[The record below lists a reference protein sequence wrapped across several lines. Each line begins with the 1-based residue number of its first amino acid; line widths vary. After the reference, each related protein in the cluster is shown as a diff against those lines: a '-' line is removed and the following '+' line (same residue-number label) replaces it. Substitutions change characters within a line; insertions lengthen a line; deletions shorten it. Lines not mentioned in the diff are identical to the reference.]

1 MSTAFYPLGMK
12 TYNNHVNQGGYKSW
26 KGTGIGSNP
35 VGITAGTI
43 RPLTNNDPTNNYPTG
58 FGLPRPIKH
67 ARKGRSFNVLT
78 YDPTTQQYVEVS
90 TNRSVKSSTG
100 GSMVKQMMDNPGGFS
115 VSQNTPDEVNNTAKL
130 DNDCKNCKGIGI
142 VASYYPDPTYL
153 TENPEPE
160 SQTPRFCCNEER
172 KARRRA
178 LPASTKLNKNYYTT
192 LQQYRENRC
201 QTYEQRAFNFVSNA
215 AFVPGAKPG
224 SALALSNT
232 YVANC
237 QPNILNYQQAYD
249 NSFNP
254 LNNFS
259 SCRLVVYKP
268 NNPQYAQ
275 QGAVSSSTRM
285 LKLNVTTIETNA
297 ASFKKNAQGV
307 KITTSNITSSSQP
320 SMPFILKNKVPKL
333 CNPPVNPFQ
342 NKNVCKIIY

>member
-26 KGTGIGSNP
+26 KGDGINSNP

-43 RPLTNNDPTNNYPTG
+43 RPLTNNDPTNNYETG
-58 FGLPRPIKH
+58 FGLARPIKH

-78 YDPTTQQYVEVS
+78 YDPSTQQYIEI
-90 TNRSVKSSTG
+90 NRGVKSSTG
-100 GSMVKQMMDNPGGFS
+100 GSMVKQMMDNPGSFS
-115 VSQNTPDEVNNTAKL
+115 VSQNTPSEVDNVTKL
-130 DNDCKNCKGIGI
+130 DNDCKDCRGIGI
-142 VASYYPDPTYL
+142 VASYYPNNYYL
-153 TENPEPE
+153 TENPEPN
-160 SQTPRFCCNEER
+160 SQTPSFCCNEER

-201 QTYEQRAFNFVSNA
+201 QTYDQRAFNFVSNA
-215 AFVPGAKPG
+215 AYVPGAKPG

-237 QPNILNYQQAYD
+237 QPNIITNED
-249 NSFNP
+249 P
-254 LNNFS
+254 LTNFS
-259 SCRLVVYKP
+259 GCRLVVYKP

-307 KITTSNITSSSQP
+307 KITTSNITTSSQP
-320 SMPFILKNKVPKL
+320 GMPFILKNKVPQL

-342 NKNVCKIIY
+342 NKNVC

>member
-26 KGTGIGSNP
+26 KGTGINSNP

-78 YDPTTQQYVEVS
+78 YDPNTNQYIE
-90 TNRSVKSSTG
+90 TNRSVKSSNG
-100 GSMVKQMMDNPGGFS
+100 GTMVKQMMDNPGSFS
-115 VSQNTPDEVNNTAKL
+115 VSENVPTEVDNITKL
-130 DNDCKNCKGIGI
+130 DNDCNNCTGIGI
-142 VASYYPDPTYL
+142 VASYYPNVSYL

-160 SQTPRFCCNEER
+160 SQTPKFCCNEER

-201 QTYEQRAFNFVSNA
+201 QTYEQRAFNFVKNND
-215 AFVPGAKPG
+215 FIPGAKPG

-237 QPNILNYQQAYD
+237 QPNILNYQEAYD

-259 SCRLVVYKP
+259 ACKLVVYKP

-275 QGAVSSSTRM
+275 QGAVSSSTRL

-320 SMPFILKNKVPKL
+320 GMPFILKNKVPKL
-333 CNPPVNPFQ
+333 CNPPINPFQ
-342 NKNVCKIIY
+342 NKNVC

>member
-1 MSTAFYPLGMK
+1 MSSAFYPLGMK
-12 TYNNHVNQGGYKSW
+12 SYNNHVNQGGYKSW

-58 FGLPRPIKH
+58 FGLARPIKH

-78 YDPTTQQYVEVS
+78 YDPNTQQYVEI
-90 TNRSVKSSTG
+90 NRGVKSSTG
-100 GSMVKQMMDNPGGFS
+100 GSMVKQMMDNPGSFS
-115 VSQNTPDEVNNTAKL
+115 VSQNTPSEVDNITKL
-130 DNDCKNCKGIGI
+130 DNDCKNCRGIGI
-142 VASYYPDPTYL
+142 VASYYPEPSYL
-153 TENPEPE
+153 TENPEPTT
-160 SQTPRFCCNEER
+160 QTPSFCCNEER

-237 QPNILNYQQAYD
+237 QPNIITNED
-249 NSFNP
+249 P
-254 LNNFS
+254 LTNFS
-259 SCRLVVYKP
+259 GCRLVVYKP

-320 SMPFILKNKVPKL
+320 GTPFILKNKVPQM
-333 CNPPVNPFQ
+333 CNSPCALIS
-342 NKNVCKIIY
+342 K

>member
-26 KGTGIGSNP
+26 KGDGINSNP

-43 RPLTNNDPTNNYPTG
+43 RPLTNNDPRNNYETG

-78 YDPTTQQYVEVS
+78 YDPSTQQYIEI
-90 TNRSVKSSTG
+90 NRGVKSSTG
-100 GSMVKQMMDNPGGFS
+100 GAMVKQMMDNPGSFS
-115 VSQNTPDEVNNTAKL
+115 VSQNTPSEVDNVTKL
-130 DNDCKNCKGIGI
+130 DNDCKDCRGIGI
-142 VASYYPDPTYL
+142 VASYYPNNYYL
-153 TENPEPE
+153 TENPEPN
-160 SQTPRFCCNEER
+160 SQTPSFCCNEER

-201 QTYEQRAFNFVSNA
+201 QTYDQRAFNFVSNA
-215 AFVPGAKPG
+215 AYVPGAKPG

-237 QPNILNYQQAYD
+237 QPNIITNED
-249 NSFNP
+249 P
-254 LNNFS
+254 LTNFS
-259 SCRLVVYKP
+259 GCRLVVYKP

-307 KITTSNITSSSQP
+307 KITTSNITTSSQP
-320 SMPFILKNKVPKL
+320 GMPFILKNKVPQL

-342 NKNVCKIIY
+342 NKNVC

>member
-1 MSTAFYPLGMK
+1 MSSAFYPLGMK
-12 TYNNHVNQGGYKSW
+12 SYNNHVNQGGYKSW
-26 KGTGIGSNP
+26 KGTGINSNP

-78 YDPTTQQYVEVS
+78 YDPNTQQYIEV
-90 TNRSVKSSTG
+90 NRGVKSSNG
-100 GSMVKQMMDNPGGFS
+100 ASMIKQMMDNPGSFS
-115 VSQNTPDEVNNTAKL
+115 VSQNTPSELDNITKL
-130 DNDCKNCKGIGI
+130 DNDCRDCRGIGI
-142 VASYYPDPTYL
+142 VASYYPNTSYL
-153 TENPEPE
+153 TDNPEPQT
-160 SQTPRFCCNEER
+160 QTPSFCCNEER

-178 LPASTKLNKNYYTT
+178 LPASTMLNKSYYTT

-201 QTYEQRAFNFVSNA
+201 QTYDQRAFNFVTNA

-237 QPNILNYQQAYD
+237 QPNIITNED
-249 NSFNP
+249 P
-254 LNNFS
+254 LTNFS
-259 SCRLVVYKP
+259 GCRLVVYKP

-297 ASFKKNAQGV
+297 ASFKKNAQGI

-320 SMPFILKNKVPKL
+320 GMPFILKNKVPKI
-333 CNPPVNPFQ
+333 CNPPITPFQ
-342 NKNVCKIIY
+342 NKLAC

>member
-1 MSTAFYPLGMK
+1 MSSAFYPLGMK
-12 TYNNHVNQGGYKSW
+12 SYNNHVNQGGYKSW

-78 YDPTTQQYVEVS
+78 YDPNTQTYVEI
-90 TNRSVKSSTG
+90 NRGVKSSTG
-100 GSMVKQMMDNPGGFS
+100 GSMVKQMMDNPGSFS
-115 VSQNTPDEVNNTAKL
+115 VSQNTSSEVDNVTKL
-130 DNDCKNCKGIGI
+130 DNDCKNCRGIGI
-142 VASYYPDPTYL
+142 VASYYPEPTYL
-153 TENPEPE
+153 TENPEPQ
-160 SQTPRFCCNEER
+160 SQTLSFCCNEER

-192 LQQYRENRC
+192 MQQYRENRC
-201 QTYEQRAFNFVSNA
+201 QTYDQRAFNFVSNA

-237 QPNILNYQQAYD
+237 QPNIITNED
-249 NSFNP
+249 P
-254 LNNFS
+254 LTNFS
-259 SCRLVVYKP
+259 GCRLVVYKP

-297 ASFKKNAQGV
+297 ASFKKNAQGI

-320 SMPFILKNKVPKL
+320 GTPFILKNKVPKL
-333 CNPPVNPFQ
+333 CNPPITPFQ
-342 NKNVCKIIY
+342 NKLAC

>member
-1 MSTAFYPLGMK
+1 MSSAFYPLGMK
-12 TYNNHVNQGGYKSW
+12 SYNNHVNQGGYKSW
-26 KGTGIGSNP
+26 KGTGVGSNP

-78 YDPTTQQYVEVS
+78 YDPNTQTYVEI
-90 TNRSVKSSTG
+90 NRGVKSSNG
-100 GSMVKQMMDNPGGFS
+100 GSMVKQMMDNPGSFS
-115 VSQNTPDEVNNTAKL
+115 VSQNTPSEVDNITKL
-130 DNDCKNCKGIGI
+130 DNDCKNCRGIGI
-142 VASYYPDPTYL
+142 VASYYPEPTYL
-153 TENPEPE
+153 TENPEPT
-160 SQTPRFCCNEER
+160 SQTPSFCCNEER

-237 QPNILNYQQAYD
+237 QPNIITNED
-249 NSFNP
+249 P
-254 LNNFS
+254 LTNFS
-259 SCRLVVYKP
+259 GCRLVVYKP

-285 LKLNVTTIETNA
+285 LKLNVTTIEKNA

-320 SMPFILKNKVPKL
+320 GMPFVLKNKVPQIL
-333 CNPPVNPFQ
+333 CKSPCVL
-342 NKNVCKIIY
+342 Y

>member
-1 MSTAFYPLGMK
+1 MPLMRWEPLREIDSLQREMNRLFDSFSTD
-12 TYNNHVNQGGYKSW
+12 
-26 KGTGIGSNP
+26 GSP
-35 VGITAGTI
+35 ME
-43 RPLTNNDPTNNYPTG
+43 RTN
-58 FGLPRPIKH
+58 
-67 ARKGRSFNVLT
+67 S
-78 YDPTTQQYVEVS
+78 
-90 TNRSVKSSTG
+90 
-100 GSMVKQMMDNPGGFS
+100 
-115 VSQNTPDEVNNTAKL
+115 
-130 DNDCKNCKGIGI
+130 
-142 VASYYPDPTYL
+142 
-153 TENPEPE
+153 
-160 SQTPRFCCNEER
+160 
-172 KARRRA
+172 
-178 LPASTKLNKNYYTT
+178 
-192 LQQYRENRC
+192 
-201 QTYEQRAFNFVSNA
+201 

-237 QPNILNYQQAYD
+237 QPNILNYQEAYD

-320 SMPFILKNKVPKL
+320 GMPFILKNKVPKL

-342 NKNVCKIIY
+342 NKNVC

>member
-1 MSTAFYPLGMK
+1 MSSAFYPLGMK
-12 TYNNHVNQGGYKSW
+12 SYNNHVNQGGYKSW
-26 KGTGIGSNP
+26 KGTGINSNP

-78 YDPTTQQYVEVS
+78 YDPNTKQYIEV
-90 TNRSVKSSTG
+90 NRGVKSSNG
-100 GSMVKQMMDNPGGFS
+100 ASMIKQMMDNPGSFS
-115 VSQNTPDEVNNTAKL
+115 VSQNTPSELDNITKL
-130 DNDCKNCKGIGI
+130 DNDCRDCRGIGI
-142 VASYYPDPTYL
+142 VASYYPNTSYL
-153 TENPEPE
+153 TDNPEPQT
-160 SQTPRFCCNEER
+160 QTPSFCCNEER

-178 LPASTKLNKNYYTT
+178 LPASTMLNKSYYTT

-201 QTYEQRAFNFVSNA
+201 QTYDQRAFNFVTNA

-237 QPNILNYQQAYD
+237 QPNIITNED
-249 NSFNP
+249 P
-254 LNNFS
+254 LTNFS
-259 SCRLVVYKP
+259 GCRLVVYKP

-297 ASFKKNAQGV
+297 ASFKKNAQGI

-320 SMPFILKNKVPKL
+320 GMPFILKNKVPKI
-333 CNPPVNPFQ
+333 CNPPITPFQ
-342 NKNVCKIIY
+342 NKLAC

>member
-1 MSTAFYPLGMK
+1 MSSAFYPLGMK
-12 TYNNHVNQGGYKSW
+12 SYNNHVNQGGYKSW
-26 KGTGIGSNP
+26 KGTGINSNP

-78 YDPTTQQYVEVS
+78 YDPNTQQYIEV
-90 TNRSVKSSTG
+90 NRGVKSSNG
-100 GSMVKQMMDNPGGFS
+100 ASMIKQMMDNPGSFS
-115 VSQNTPDEVNNTAKL
+115 VSQNTPSEVDNITKL
-130 DNDCKNCKGIGI
+130 DNDCRDCRGIGI
-142 VASYYPDPTYL
+142 VASYYPNTSYL
-153 TENPEPE
+153 TDNPEPQT
-160 SQTPRFCCNEER
+160 QTPSFCCNEER

-178 LPASTKLNKNYYTT
+178 LPASTILNKSYYTT

-201 QTYEQRAFNFVSNA
+201 QTYDQRAFNFVTNA

-237 QPNILNYQQAYD
+237 QPNIITNED
-249 NSFNP
+249 P
-254 LNNFS
+254 LTNFS
-259 SCRLVVYKP
+259 GCRLVVYKP

-297 ASFKKNAQGV
+297 ASFKKNAQGI

-320 SMPFILKNKVPKL
+320 GMPFILKNKVPKI
-333 CNPPVNPFQ
+333 CNPPITPFQ
-342 NKNVCKIIY
+342 NKLAC

>member
-1 MSTAFYPLGMK
+1 MSSAFYPLGMK
-12 TYNNHVNQGGYKSW
+12 SYNNHVNQGGYKSW

-58 FGLPRPIKH
+58 FGLARPIKH

-78 YDPTTQQYVEVS
+78 YDPNTQQYVEI
-90 TNRSVKSSTG
+90 NRGVKSSTG
-100 GSMVKQMMDNPGGFS
+100 GSMVKQMMDNPGSFS
-115 VSQNTPDEVNNTAKL
+115 VSQNTPSEVDNITKL
-130 DNDCKNCKGIGI
+130 DNDCKNCRGIGI
-142 VASYYPDPTYL
+142 VASYYPEPSYL
-153 TENPEPE
+153 TENPEPTT
-160 SQTPRFCCNEER
+160 QTPSFCCNEER

-178 LPASTKLNKNYYTT
+178 LPARTKLNKNYYTT

-237 QPNILNYQQAYD
+237 QPNIITNED
-249 NSFNP
+249 P
-254 LNNFS
+254 LTNFS
-259 SCRLVVYKP
+259 VCRLVVYKP

-285 LKLNVTTIETNA
+285 LKLNVTTIEKNA
-297 ASFKKNAQGV
+297 ASFRKNTQGV

-320 SMPFILKNKVPKL
+320 GMPFVLKNKVPQIL
-333 CNPPVNPFQ
+333 CKSPCVL
-342 NKNVCKIIY
+342 Y

>member
-1 MSTAFYPLGMK
+1 MSSAFYPLGMK
-12 TYNNHVNQGGYKSW
+12 SYNNHVNQGGYKSW
-26 KGTGIGSNP
+26 KGTGINSNP

-78 YDPTTQQYVEVS
+78 YDPNTQQYIEV
-90 TNRSVKSSTG
+90 NRGVKSSNG
-100 GSMVKQMMDNPGGFS
+100 ASMIKQMMDNPGSFS
-115 VSQNTPDEVNNTAKL
+115 VSQNTPSEVDNITKL
-130 DNDCKNCKGIGI
+130 DNDCRDCRGIGI
-142 VASYYPDPTYL
+142 VASYYPNTSYL
-153 TENPEPE
+153 TDNPEPQT
-160 SQTPRFCCNEER
+160 QTPSFCCNEER

-178 LPASTKLNKNYYTT
+178 LPASTMLNKSYYTT

-201 QTYEQRAFNFVSNA
+201 QTYDQRAFNFVTNA

-237 QPNILNYQQAYD
+237 QPNIITNED
-249 NSFNP
+249 P
-254 LNNFS
+254 LTNFS
-259 SCRLVVYKP
+259 GCRLVVYKP

-297 ASFKKNAQGV
+297 ASFKKNAQGI

-320 SMPFILKNKVPKL
+320 GMPFILKNKVPKI
-333 CNPPVNPFQ
+333 CNPPITPFQ
-342 NKNVCKIIY
+342 NKLAC